1 MQLSE
6 ENKREIKFHDDL
18 QGNDKV
24 RFENRFYKALANM
37 FSDFDSQIEQNCKN
51 KRILDFGCGIGNNLE
66 KVLKF
71 SPKEITG
78 VDISKVSLEKAKRII
93 GDDKSK
99 NINFIHD
106 NCEKLSFVSGS
117 FEVVYGS
124 GILHH
129 LKYDLALKEISRV
142 LTNSGKIIFVEPLGT
157 NPVINFYR
165 RLTPK
170 SRSIDEHPFLENDF
184 SYFRAH
190 FKDIKL
196 KYYGFLTLIFI
207 FFYKDPKNS
216 LIFNF
221 LSNLDQKLFKYK
233 FFQKFAWSVLITGA
247 KN

>member
-6 ENKREIKFHDDL
+6 ENKREIKFHDEL

-66 KVLKF
+66 KVLKY
-71 SPKEITG
+71 SPKEITA

-93 GDDKSK
+93 GIDKSK
-99 NINFIHD
+99 NINFVND

-129 LKYDLALKEISRV
+129 LKYELALKEISRV
-142 LTNSGKIIFVEPLGT
+142 LTNNGKIIFIEPLGT

-170 SRSIDEHPFLENDF
+170 SRSVDEHPFLETDF
-184 SYFRAH
+184 LNFETY
-190 FKDIKL
+190 FKDVKL
-196 KYYGFLTLIFI
+196 KYYGFLTLIF
-207 FFYKDPKNS
+207 FLFYKDPKNS
-216 LIFNF
+216 LIFHF

-233 FFQKFAWSVLITGA
+233 IFQKFAWSVLITGV